1 VNHWYDRH
9 VCPLVSRITTFL
21 LLAGGLQAYGVL
33 THEAII
39 DSAWD
44 HDIKPILLQRF
55 PQATPEELVRA
66 HASAY
71 AGCIIQDMGYYP
83 FGSTFFSDLV
93 HYVRTGDFVVNLLR
107 EAHTLNEFAF
117 ALGGLAHYAAD
128 TQGHGVAT
136 NRAVAIEYPK
146 LAKKF
151 GPFVTYADDK
161 HAHSKVELSFDV
173 TQIARGHY
181 APQAYHDFIG
191 VQVEKEVLERAF
203 KDTYSLEL
211 SDVFGS
217 LDLALATYRRSIS
230 VTIPRMTR
238 IAWQL
243 NKDELAKP
251 RAIRAADRR
260 QFIYQLSRAS
270 YRKEWSDKYREPGVG
285 SKIGAFFV
293 KILPKIGPLKALKFH
308 LPKPETEALFETSF
322 TRALERY
329 RELLADESAGRL
341 APDDRDFDTG
351 KPTSPTEYRLADDAY
366 AKLARELA
374 DLDAAKV
381 DHVLIHHVLDYFR
394 DLTLPYATKKA
405 PRDWARTLQALDKLR
420 AEVRAE

>member
-1 VNHWYDRH
+1 
-9 VCPLVSRITTFL
+9 VCPLVSRLVPFL
-21 LLAGGLQAYGVL
+21 LFAGGLQAYGVL

-55 PQATPEELVRA
+55 PESTPDELVRA

-128 TQGHGVAT
+128 TQGHSVAT
-136 NRAVAIEYPK
+136 NRSVAIEYPK

-161 HAHSKVELSFDV
+161 HAHGKVELSFDV

-191 VQVEKEVLERAF
+191 EIGRA
-203 KDTYSLEL
+203 
-211 SDVFGS
+211 
-217 LDLALATYRRSIS
+217 
-230 VTIPRMTR
+230 
-238 IAWQL
+238 
-243 NKDELAKP
+243 
-251 RAIRAADRR
+251 
-260 QFIYQLSRAS
+260 
-270 YRKEWSDKYREPGVG
+270 
-285 SKIGAFFV
+285 
-293 KILPKIGPLKALKFH
+293 
-308 LPKPETEALFETSF
+308 
-322 TRALERY
+322 
-329 RELLADESAGRL
+329 
-341 APDDRDFDTG
+341 
-351 KPTSPTEYRLADDAY
+351 
-366 AKLARELA
+366 
-374 DLDAAKV
+374 
-381 DHVLIHHVLDYFR
+381 HV
-394 DLTLPYATKKA
+394 
-405 PRDWARTLQALDKLR
+405 
-420 AEVRAE
+420 

>member
-1 VNHWYDRH
+1 MAA
-9 VCPLVSRITTFL
+9 IL
-21 LLAGGLQAYGVL
+21 LFAGSLQAYGVL

-44 HDIKPILLQRF
+44 HGIQPLLLLRF
-55 PQATPEELVRA
+55 PEATPDELVRA

-128 TQGHGVAT
+128 TQGHSVAT
-136 NRAVAIEYPK
+136 NLAVAIEYPK
-146 LAKKF
+146 LKKKF
-151 GPFVTYADDK
+151 GPIVTYADDK
-161 HAHSKVELSFDV
+161 HAHGKVELGFDV
-173 TQIARGHY
+173 KQIARGRY

-191 VQVEKEVLERAF
+191 IHVEKEVLERAF

-211 SDVFGS
+211 SGVFGG
-217 LDLALATYRRSIS
+217 LDLALATYRRGIS

-243 NKDELAKP
+243 KKDELAKP
-251 RAIRAADRR
+251 RAVRSNNRR
-260 QFIYQLSRAS
+260 EFIYHLSRAS
-270 YRKEWSDKYREPGVG
+270 YRKEWSDKYREPGLG

-293 KILPKIGPLKALKFH
+293 KILPKVGPLKALKFH
-308 LPKPETEALFETSF
+308 MPTPQTEALFETSF
-322 TRALERY
+322 NLALERY
-329 RELLADESAGRL
+329 RELLADEAAGRL
-341 APDDRDFDTG
+341 APDNRDFDTG
-351 KPTSPTEYRLADDAY
+351 NPTAPCEYRLADDAY
-366 AKLARELA
+366 AKLARDLA
-374 DLDAAKV
+374 GIDAAKV
-381 DHVLIHHVLDYFR
+381 DPDLVRHVLDYFR

-405 PRDWARTLQALDKLR
+405 PKDWTRTLEALDKLR
-420 AEVRAE
+420 ASSPG

>member
-1 VNHWYDRH
+1 VY
-9 VCPLVSRITTFL
+9 PLVSRVVVFL
-21 LLAGGLQAYGVL
+21 LFAGGLRAYGVL

-44 HDIKPILLQRF
+44 HDIQPILLQRF
-55 PQATPEELVRA
+55 PASTADELVRA

-93 HYVRTGDFVVNLLR
+93 HYVRTGDFVSNLLR
-107 EAHTLNEFAF
+107 EARTLNEFAF
-117 ALGGLAHYAAD
+117 ALGGLAHYASD
-128 TQGHGVAT
+128 TQGHSVAT
-136 NRAVAIEYPK
+136 NPSVALEYPK

-161 HAHSKVELSFDV
+161 RSHGKVELSFDV
-173 TQIARGHY
+173 MQVARGRY

-191 VQVEKEVLERAF
+191 VNVEKGVLERAF
-203 KDTYSLEL
+203 RDTYSMEL

-217 LDLALATYRRSIS
+217 LDLALATYRRAIS
-230 VTIPRMTR
+230 VTIPKMTR

-243 NKDELAKP
+243 NKEELAKP
-251 RAIRAADRR
+251 RAVRSKNRR
-260 QFIYQLSRAS
+260 QFVYQLSRAS
-270 YRKEWSDKYREPGVG
+270 YRKEWADKYREPGLG

-293 KILPKIGPLKALKFH
+293 RILPKIGPLKALRFH
-308 LPKPETEALFETSF
+308 LPTPQTESLFETSF
-322 TRALERY
+322 IRSLDRY
-329 RELLADESAGRL
+329 RELLADQSAGRL

-351 KPTSPTEYRLADDAY
+351 NPTRPCEYRLADDAY

-374 DLDAAKV
+374 SLEAARV
-381 DHVLIHHVLDYFR
+381 DPVLIQHILDYFG
-394 DLTLPYATKKA
+394 DLTLPYATKKV
-405 PRDWARTLQALDKLR
+405 PSDWLRTVEALGKLR
-420 AEVRAE
+420 AQLPQPHGNPN